1 MKANTN
7 TYLLPRD
14 TAPMAVLNE
23 AKTGRVS
30 ERVNGK
36 VYIVGIG
43 WVAESDCTFVK
54 EDLSMP
60 SLFQRLKKSFNR
72 WREGENREANMAII
86 ARR

>member
-1 MKANTN
+1 MSTLA
-7 TYLLPRD
+7 
-14 TAPMAVLNE
+14 E
-23 AKTGRVS
+23 AKTGRIS

-36 VYIVGIG
+36 AYIVGIG
-43 WVAESDCTFVK
+43 WVEESDCILVK

-60 SLFQRLKKSFNR
+60 SLFQRMKKAIKR